1 MIDKC
6 ARQMSRETDP
16 EMWNFLEASEHVE
29 EAAIVLARLQ
39 ERCKV
44 QQQSPDL
51 LPAGRARQRLHLN
64 PLQHLS
70 SIPWLPNSKNT
81 MCMRSPR

>member
-16 EMWNFLEASEHVE
+16 EMWNFLEASERVE
-29 EAAIVLARLQ
+29 EAAIILARLQ
-39 ERCKV
+39 E
-44 QQQSPDL
+44 QSPDL

-70 SIPWLPNSKNT
+70 SIPWLLNSKNT
-81 MCMRSPR
+81 MCMRSPS

>member
-1 MIDKC
+1 
-6 ARQMSRETDP
+6 MSRETDP
-16 EMWNFLEASEHVE
+16 EMWNFLAANEHME
-29 EAAIVLARLQ
+29 EAVIILTHRQ
-39 ERCKV
+39 EQCKV

-70 SIPWLPNSKNT
+70 SIPWFLNSKNT
-81 MCMRSPR
+81 MCMSSPR

>member
-1 MIDKC
+1 
-6 ARQMSRETDP
+6 MSRETDP
-16 EMWNFLEASEHVE
+16 EMWNFLAAKEHME
-29 EAAIVLARLQ
+29 EAVIILTHRQ
-39 ERCKV
+39 EQCKV

-70 SIPWLPNSKNT
+70 SIPWFLNSKNT
-81 MCMRSPR
+81 MCMSSPR